1 MIEQLGHA
9 FVQKAMLAGVCVGA
23 SCAFLGIFL
32 VMRRNALFGDA
43 VSHVAFG
50 GVAVGLLAGVQPAWT
65 AMCAA
70 VIGGLG
76 MQRLRRVPGV
86 SGDAAVAILLVS
98 GLGVGVLAASASG
111 GFSVD
116 LYAFLFGSILLVS
129 YADVA
134 GICATAGVVIGALFA
149 LRRQLLH
156 VAFSDEQA
164 RVAGVRVE
172 LLGYAFIVLTSAT
185 VVMSMRLVGILLVS
199 ALIVLPSITAI
210 VLGGGFARTVATAV
224 GVAAGSVVAGIVL
237 AAAYNL
243 APSGAIVMAG
253 VGVLLSALG
262 ASRLR
267 ARRSRKRALPS
278 RCQAGSRDGRPAA
291 RP

>member
-1 MIEQLGHA
+1 LIEQLGHA

-23 SCAFLGIFL
+23 SCAFLGVFL

-70 VIGGLG
+70 VIGGVG
-76 MQRLRRVPGV
+76 MQRLRRVGGV
-86 SGDAAVAILLVS
+86 SGDAAVAILLVG
-98 GLGVGVLAASASG
+98 GLGVGVLAASATG
-111 GFSVD
+111 GFGVD

-129 YADVA
+129 TADVA
-134 GICATAGVVIGALFA
+134 GICATAGVVVAALYA

-156 VAFSDEQA
+156 AAFSDEQA
-164 RVAGVRVE
+164 RVAGVRVD
-172 LLGYAFIVLTSAT
+172 LLGYAFIVLTSAA
-185 VVMSMRLVGILLVS
+185 VVMSMRVVGILLVS

-224 GVAAGSVVAGIVL
+224 GVASGSVVAGIAL

-243 APSGAIVMAG
+243 APSGAIVM
-253 VGVLLSALG
+253 VGIGALLAAL
-262 ASRLR
+262 ARSRQ
-267 ARRSRKRALPS
+267 ARRRR
-278 RCQAGSRDGRPAA
+278 RPAA
-291 RP
+291 PGPGGRPSGAP

>member
-23 SCAFLGIFL
+23 SCAFLGVFL

-70 VIGGLG
+70 VIGGAA

-86 SGDAAVAILLVS
+86 SGDAAVAILLVG
-98 GLGVGVLAASASG
+98 GLGVGVLAASATG

-116 LYAFLFGSILLVS
+116 LYSFLFGSILLVS
-129 YADVA
+129 TADVA
-134 GICATAGVVIGALFA
+134 MMGATAGAVTGVLFA

-156 VAFSDEQA
+156 AAFSDEQA
-164 RVAGVRVE
+164 RVAGVRVD
-172 LLGYAFIVLTSAT
+172 LLGYAFVVLTSAA
-185 VVMSMRLVGILLVS
+185 VVMSMRVVGILLVS
-199 ALIVLPSITAI
+199 GLIVLPSITAI

-224 GVAAGSVVAGIVL
+224 GVAAASVVAGIAI
-237 AAAYNL
+237 AAAYDL
-243 APSGAIVMAG
+243 APSGAIVM
-253 VGVLLSALG
+253 VGIGALLAAIA
-262 ASRLR
+262 ASRARAWRGR
-267 ARRSRKRALPS
+267 ARS
-278 RCQAGSRDGRPAA
+278 AA
-291 RP
+291 PR

>member
-70 VIGGLG
+70 VIGGVG
-76 MQRLRRVPGV
+76 MQRLRRVGGV
-86 SGDAAVAILLVS
+86 SGDAAVAILLVG
-98 GLGVGVLAASASG
+98 GLGVGVLAASATG
-111 GFSVD
+111 GFGVD

-129 YADVA
+129 TADVA
-134 GICATAGVVIGALFA
+134 GICATAGVVVAALYA

-156 VAFSDEQA
+156 AAFSDEQA
-164 RVAGVRVE
+164 RVAGVRVD
-172 LLGYAFIVLTSAT
+172 LLGYAFIVLTSAA
-185 VVMSMRLVGILLVS
+185 VVMSMRVVGILLVS

-224 GVAAGSVVAGIVL
+224 GVASGSVVAGIAL

-243 APSGAIVMAG
+243 APSGAIVM
-253 VGVLLSALG
+253 VGIGALLAAL
-262 ASRLR
+262 ARSRQ
-267 ARRSRKRALPS
+267 ARRRR
-278 RCQAGSRDGRPAA
+278 RPAA
-291 RP
+291 PGPGGRPSGAP

>member
-23 SCAFLGIFL
+23 SCAFLGVFL

-70 VIGGLG
+70 VIGGVG
-76 MQRLRRVPGV
+76 MQRLRRVGGV
-86 SGDAAVAILLVS
+86 SGDAAVAILLVG
-98 GLGVGVLAASASG
+98 GLGVGVLAASATG
-111 GFSVD
+111 GFGVD

-129 YADVA
+129 TADVA
-134 GICATAGVVIGALFA
+134 GICATAGVVVAALYA

-156 VAFSDEQA
+156 AAFSDEQA
-164 RVAGVRVE
+164 RVAGVRVD
-172 LLGYAFIVLTSAT
+172 LLGYAFIVLTSAA
-185 VVMSMRLVGILLVS
+185 VVMSMRVVGILLVS

-224 GVAAGSVVAGIVL
+224 GVASGSVVAGIAL

-243 APSGAIVMAG
+243 APSGAIVM
-253 VGVLLSALG
+253 VGIGALLAAL
-262 ASRLR
+262 ARSRQ
-267 ARRSRKRALPS
+267 ARRRR
-278 RCQAGSRDGRPAA
+278 RPAA
-291 RP
+291 PGPGGRPSGAP

>member
-1 MIEQLGHA
+1 LIEQLGHA

-23 SCAFLGIFL
+23 SCAFLGVFL

-70 VIGGLG
+70 VIGGVG
-76 MQRLRRVPGV
+76 MQRLRRVGGVGGV
-86 SGDAAVAILLVS
+86 SGDAAVAILLVG
-98 GLGVGVLAASASG
+98 GLGVGVLAASATG
-111 GFSVD
+111 GFGVD

-129 YADVA
+129 TADVA
-134 GICATAGVVIGALFA
+134 GICATAGVVVAALYA

-156 VAFSDEQA
+156 AAFSDEQA
-164 RVAGVRVE
+164 RVAGVRVD
-172 LLGYAFIVLTSAT
+172 LLGYAFIVLTSAA
-185 VVMSMRLVGILLVS
+185 VVMSMRVVGILLVS

-224 GVAAGSVVAGIVL
+224 GVASGSVVAGIAL

-243 APSGAIVMAG
+243 APSGAIVM
-253 VGVLLSALG
+253 VGIGALLAAL
-262 ASRLR
+262 ARSRQ
-267 ARRSRKRALPS
+267 ARRRR
-278 RCQAGSRDGRPAA
+278 RPAA
-291 RP
+291 PGPGGRPSGAP

>member
-23 SCAFLGIFL
+23 SCAFLGVFL

-70 VIGGLG
+70 VLGGAA
-76 MQRLRRVPGV
+76 MQRLRRVAGV
-86 SGDAAVAILLVS
+86 GGDAAVAILLVG
-98 GLGVGVLAASASG
+98 GLGVGVLAASATG
-111 GFSVD
+111 GFNVD

-129 YADVA
+129 TADVA
-134 GICATAGVVIGALFA
+134 AIAATAGVVVGVLLA

-172 LLGYAFIVLTSAT
+172 LLGYAFVVLTSAA
-185 VVMSMRLVGILLVS
+185 VVMSMRVVGILLVS
-199 ALIVLPSITAI
+199 SLIVLPSITAI
-210 VLGGGFARTVATAV
+210 VLGGGFSRTVATAMA
-224 GVAAGSVVAGIVL
+224 VAAGSVVAGIAA
-237 AAAYNL
+237 AAAYDV
-243 APSGAIVMAG
+243 APSGAIVM
-253 VGVLLSALG
+253 VGIGALLAALG
-262 ASRLR
+262 YSR
-267 ARRSRKRALPS
+267 ARAGRAAP
-278 RCQAGSRDGRPAA
+278 
-291 RP
+291 